1 MAVTAA
7 EVEHAIK
14 GISFPA
20 NRSDLVNQAESNKA
34 DSDIIDII
42 KDLPG
47 NKFKSPIDVSKAF
60 GERRRSQK

>member
-7 EVEHAIK
+7 DVEHAIR
-14 GISFPA
+14 GIQFP
-20 NRSDLVNQAESNKA
+20 SDRNGLVKQAESNKA

-47 NKFKSPIDVSKAF
+47 NEFRSPIDVSKAF
-60 GERRRSQK
+60 GEKKRSE